1 MRHNSLIILIIILL
15 IGQVNFVSAE
25 FNIGNNEPIIK
36 PDLIN
41 PNKIKNILP
50 ESMQN
55 IINDAE
61 NLGIDVVKQGVDI
74 ATGEKSLNINS
85 SWWQNIKSAAK
96 NIWDKINEKVDI
108 DTYFSKAKDV
118 VLSLIK
124 ILWDFF
130 KGIFSDNRMISQP
143 RA

>member
-1 MRHNSLIILIIILL
+1 M
-15 IGQVNFVSAE
+15 IGWANFSFAE
-25 FNIGNNEPIIK
+25 FNITNNEPIVK
-36 PDLIN
+36 PDLVN
-41 PNKIKNILP
+41 PDKLKGILP
-50 ESMQN
+50 ESVQN
-55 IINDAE
+55 VIEGAE
-61 NLGIDVVKQGVDI
+61 NIGIDAVKQGVDI
-74 ATGEKSLNINS
+74 ATGEKSLNINF

-124 ILWDFF
+124 TLWDFF